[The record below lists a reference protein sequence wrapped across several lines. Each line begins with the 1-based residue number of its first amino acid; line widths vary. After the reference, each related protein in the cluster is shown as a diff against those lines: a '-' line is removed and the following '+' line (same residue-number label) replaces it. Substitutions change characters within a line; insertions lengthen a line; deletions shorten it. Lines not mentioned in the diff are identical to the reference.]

1 LQEQNKRLADY
12 GVGGE
17 FCPKQGFSCLRG
29 HDYLRLLPGQ
39 LPVMQPLVLP
49 IDILGTLG
57 TAGMR
62 AEAVEPNVVGRL

>member
-39 LPVMQPLVLP
+39 VEQACLP